1 MLKILRI
8 FSYYRKFRRQEKKQ
22 VVFKKSCLGKEFGRY
37 NKVLVVETTKCG
49 YDGITNVIKNYFLY
63 QEDPEIQMDL
73 VTINEA
79 VPELKTFLEQKG
91 RRNLSIALPESK
103 SAEICDEAAKILK
116 EGGYQIIHVHGCSG
130 TMAVEMLAAKLAG
143 IKVRAAHAHSTAC
156 THTTSDKIL
165 RPFFL
170 KWCNCRYACS
180 DAAGK
185 WLYKGMPFSLIS
197 NGIDLEKFQYDPVVR
212 ERLRNEYDLEDKLV
226 IGHVGRFCEEKNHKK
241 ILEIAKELQKRHQKI
256 KLVFVGD
263 GPLKQETEEKARE
276 DKLDVLFVGLSDV
289 VEQWL
294 QAMDVFV
301 FPSLF
306 EGLPLGLVEAQAAG
320 LPCILS
326 DRIASMTKIIDEVQ
340 FLKLEASD
348 QVWADAVLKEAAEND
363 RIKNQ
368 EKIKR
373 RLRTGILI

>member
-1 MLKILRI
+1 MIVWYPSSLCASLFYHKLIDNIL
-8 FSYYRKFRRQEKKQ
+8 
-22 VVFKKSCLGKEFGRY
+22 L
-37 NKVLVVETTKCG
+37 
-49 YDGITNVIKNYFLY
+49 
-63 QEDPEIQMDL
+63 
-73 VTINEA
+73 
-79 VPELKTFLEQKG
+79 
-91 RRNLSIALPESK
+91 
-103 SAEICDEAAKILK
+103 
-116 EGGYQIIHVHGCSG
+116 
-130 TMAVEMLAAKLAG
+130 
-143 IKVRAAHAHSTAC
+143 
-156 THTTSDKIL
+156 
-165 RPFFL
+165 
-170 KWCNCRYACS
+170 CS

-197 NGIDLEKFQYDPVVR
+197 NGIDLEKFQYDPGVR

-263 GPLKQETEEKARE
+263 GPLKQEIEEKSRE

-348 QVWADAVLKEAAEND
+348 QVWADAVLKEAAGND

-368 EKIKR
+368 EKIKQQLR
-373 RLRTGILI
+373 DRNFDIRLNCKQLAKRYQELWRGVNK